1 MRRRD
6 CATTLLAG
14 IVSALDPTPST
25 PRDATAPGWIP
36 VRAMWVW
43 NTSELIASTSARTSF
58 LEHAKSLGL
67 TDAYLFLRAADYSS
81 QDEGLT
87 TLLGA
92 MRTIRVRAWG
102 MEGWRGYFSDG
113 VGPAGLYAAA
123 DALVAY
129 NNRHD
134 MKFAGFHS
142 DMEPHDGQGAGEN
155 RFVNGVAQSQ
165 LTRTQLSSR
174 DGNPH

>member
-6 CATTLLAG
+6 FATTLLAG
-14 IVSALDPTPST
+14 IVSALGPTPSS
-25 PRDATAPGWIP
+25 PRDATAPGWSP

-67 TDAYLFLRAADYSS
+67 TDAYLFIRAADYSS

-92 MRTIRVRAWG
+92 MRKIGGISPVKAVLP
-102 MEGWRGYFSDG
+102 D
-113 VGPAGLYAAA
+113 
-123 DALVAY
+123 
-129 NNRHD
+129 
-134 MKFAGFHS
+134 
-142 DMEPHDGQGAGEN
+142 
-155 RFVNGVAQSQ
+155 
-165 LTRTQLSSR
+165 
-174 DGNPH
+174 